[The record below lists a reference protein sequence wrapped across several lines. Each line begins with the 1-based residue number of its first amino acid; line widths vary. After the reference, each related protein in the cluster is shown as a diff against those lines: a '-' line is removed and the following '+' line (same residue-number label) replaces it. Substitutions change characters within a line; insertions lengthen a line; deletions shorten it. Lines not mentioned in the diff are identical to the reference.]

1 MKRKWMRNEMACLAV
16 LVLAVL
22 VGFTASVAPARASET
37 EKTGQQAVSHDD
49 AARSPDAKKTW
60 QETNPE
66 EGYNA
71 PPVKIPRLDN
81 PPAAIKDRM
90 EEQKKRQSYAV
101 GVETGRNWIHH
112 KLALDPDMVAQGI
125 KDSMTGAKLIM
136 EDDEILEAVYS
147 LSGDWRTRDSI
158 SKRLE
163 GHDNRVEGQKFMA
176 ENKAKEGVVA
186 LPDGLQYKIMKQG
199 NGKKP
204 TDKDVVEINLR
215 GTLVDGTEF
224 VSTAGVPETFR
235 VNDSLHLVV
244 GLRNAIKMMPA
255 GSTWQVVVPDSQAFG
270 WRPAGTMIGPYS
282 TLIYEVEL
290 VAIK

>member
-1 MKRKWMRNEMACLAV
+1 

-22 VGFTASVAPARASET
+22 VGFTVSVAPARASET
-37 EKTGQQAVSHDD
+37 EKTGQQAGSPD
-49 AARSPDAKKTW
+49 AARSPDATKTW
-60 QETNPE
+60 QETKPE

-71 PPVKIPRLDN
+71 PPVKIPRLDD
-81 PPAAIKDRM
+81 PPAALKDKVA
-90 EEQKKRQSYAV
+90 EEKKKQSYAV
-101 GVETGRNWIHH
+101 GVETGRTWIHH

-125 KDSMTGAKLIM
+125 KDALTGAKLIM
-136 EDDEILEAVYS
+136 EEDEILEAVYS

-158 SKRLE
+158 AKRLE
-163 GHDNRVEGQKFMA
+163 GYDNRVAGQKFLA
-176 ENKAKEGVVA
+176 ENKTKEGVVT
-186 LPDGLQYKIMKQG
+186 LPDGLQYKIIKQG
-199 NGKKP
+199 KGRKP
-204 TDKDVVEINLR
+204 TDENVVEINLR

-244 GLRNAIKMMPA
+244 GLRNALKMMPV
-255 GSTWQVVVPDSQAFG
+255 GSSWKIFVPDHQAFG